1 MKQHKQTRKLNKRIN
16 QLSLMNGNIK
26 NISRRNNIELTRYII
41 ERKDYITQIFEAD
54 YAALNYPLYIDIFKY
69 TTKQSEIT
77 SKEMCIMTKD
87 STEEIIELTN
97 DTILFIADYN
107 IKMLSNQIICSHLK
121 DKEQLKNAFKSSM
134 ICIVLLAMCESRS
147 DSNPYSV
154 LSDEFVQ
161 HHSDRNINTISI
173 HTAQKEDGTK
183 QLIILSL
190 YYLIIVKKNTE
201 SYIEYE
207 VYDYTGERYGYDKD
221 EDEELL
227 SYEEALEIEADY
239 KQKKRFP
246 YMAALEKN
254 LILLEMKRSDKFVK
268 GSYREYK
275 L

>member
-41 ERKDYITQIFEAD
+41 ERKDYTTEILGAD
-54 YAALNYPLYIDIFKY
+54 YAAHNYPLYSDIFKY

-87 STEEIIELTN
+87 STDEIIELTN
-97 DTILFIADYN
+97 DNILFISDYN
-107 IKMLSNQIICSHLK
+107 IKLLSNQIFYVDLK
-121 DKEQLKNAFKSSM
+121 DKEQLKNAFESSM
-134 ICIVLLAMCESRS
+134 ICIVLLAMCESRR
-147 DSNPYSV
+147 DDNPYSV
-154 LSDEFVQ
+154 LSEEFVQ
-161 HHSDRNINTISI
+161 HHSDRNMNTISI

-183 QLIILSL
+183 QLIILCL

-201 SYIEYE
+201 SYIAYE

-221 EDEELL
+221 EDEELF
-227 SYEEALEIEADY
+227 SYEEALEIEATY
-239 KQKKRFP
+239 KKKKGFP

-254 LILLEMKRSDKFVK
+254 LMLLEMKRSDKFVK